1 MSHLQNQNLPLSIP
15 QDYHMHSNFSG
26 DSRAS
31 MEDMCRGAIKNGVAE
46 IGFTEHYDLHSMDKH
61 RDWFKPE
68 PWWAELEHCRDFFAG
83 QLIIRAGIE
92 LGEPHIYH
100 DEAAAMLERY
110 PFDYALGSLH
120 IVGQETIFKR
130 HYFTSRTPNQAYGD
144 FFRELAQMTER
155 GGFDI
160 LSHFDLPARFG
171 KIIYG
176 GYDPANY
183 EDMIRPIL
191 QNCIDQGIALDI
203 NTKALRTTAQVMTP
217 DVEILTWYAEMGG
230 TRVTLGSDAHNP
242 QDIGAN
248 LDVALVA
255 MEKAG
260 LQGVTYY
267 RNRQP
272 YSNI

>member
-1 MSHLQNQNLPLSIP
+1 MPSLHTQNSQFSIP

-26 DSRAS
+26 DCRAT
-31 MEDMCRGAIKNGVAE
+31 MEDMCRGAIAKDIAE
-46 IGFTEHYDLHSMDKH
+46 IGFTEHYDLHPVDKH

-68 PWWAELEHCRDFFAG
+68 PWWAELERCRDLFAD

-92 LGEPHIYH
+92 IGEPHVYH
-100 DEAAAMLERY
+100 TEAAAMLARY

-120 IVGQETIFKR
+120 VVGQETIFNR
-130 HYFTSRTPNQAYGD
+130 HYFTSRTPAQAYGD
-144 FFRELAQMTER
+144 FFQELFEMTEQ

-176 GYDPANY
+176 GYDPKHY
-183 EDMIRPIL
+183 EFEIRSIL

-203 NTKALRTTAQVMTP
+203 NTKALRSSAQVMTP
-217 DVEILTWYAEMGG
+217 DIDILTWYTEMGG

-242 QDIGAN
+242 QDVGGG
-248 LDVALVA
+248 LDVALAA
-255 MEKAG
+255 MEMAG

-267 RNRQP
+267 QARQP
-272 YSNI
+272 I